1 MKERYARTWIQS
13 GGSTPGDKERRFRVG
28 VDLKDVVGLTPFKDS
43 PTVEYVKIVPVT
55 EVEVIE
61 TALANCREKHREDLA
76 AIDADIEELSLR
88 REELL
93 KEEFLAAE
101 ERENG

>member
-1 MKERYARTWIQS
+1 MKEQYARTWIQT
-13 GGSTPGDKERRFRVG
+13 GGATPGDKERRFSVG
-28 VDLKDVVGLTPFKDS
+28 VELKDVTGLTPFKDGH
-43 PTVEYVKIVPVT
+43 TVEYVKIVPVT
-55 EVEVIE
+55 GVEVIE
-61 TALANCREKHREDLA
+61 AALENCRKKHHEDLA